1 MSQDSSANK
10 SPASFNHSNSQVDI
24 SYFLVSRVAYFESI
38 DFYPFQGEFLLDEEG
53 WKDEAAGVIKDIAA
67 YVTSVTVSEKLP
79 SCSSQIFLNLVTKE
93 GNKYTI
99 ALNSEGFKVVG
110 YSFDTADID
119 G

>member
-10 SPASFNHSNSQVDI
+10 SPASFNHSNSQVNK
-24 SYFLVSRVAYFESI
+24 YFLFSFKSS
-38 DFYPFQGEFLLDEEG
+38 YPFKGEFLLDEEG